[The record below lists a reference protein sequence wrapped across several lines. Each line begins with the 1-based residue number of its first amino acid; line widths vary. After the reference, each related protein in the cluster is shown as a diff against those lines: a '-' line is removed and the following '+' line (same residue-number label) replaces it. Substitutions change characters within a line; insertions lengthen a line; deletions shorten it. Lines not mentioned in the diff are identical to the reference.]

1 MHSHAHGHDHGSTR
15 SGEDAVLGARQ
26 VTRRAK
32 WILGFIAVLWVGSCC
47 FTVNEEE
54 KAVVLF
60 FGRPVRVY
68 DNAGL
73 KLKLPL
79 PFETVARVDKRLLI
93 YDSLATE
100 YLTKDKKNI
109 IAQCYAVWNVTDPSQ
124 LLRRVGDRSGAEQK
138 LDEHIASALGAGLAQ
153 YDFDELVNTD
163 PEKVK
168 LDELLGKV
176 KDNLDQ
182 TIADRSYGFVI
193 DSIRFTRL
201 SYPDA
206 TLDAVFRRMQA
217 ERKTIAETY
226 RAEGTKEATVI
237 KSKADLDKE
246 KLLADARQKADKIR
260 GDAEHEAASI
270 YAESY
275 NASPDFYRYWR
286 KLKAMEKVID
296 ENTTIYMTPDVDLF
310 SPLISP
316 PPGH

>member
-1 MHSHAHGHDHGSTR
+1 MWH
-15 SGEDAVLGARQ
+15 
-26 VTRRAK
+26 
-32 WILGFIAVLWVGSCC
+32 
-47 FTVNEEE
+47 
-54 KAVVLF
+54 
-60 FGRPVRVY
+60 
-68 DNAGL
+68 
-73 KLKLPL
+73 
-79 PFETVARVDKRLLI
+79 
-93 YDSLATE
+93 
-100 YLTKDKKNI
+100 
-109 IAQCYAVWNVTDPSQ
+109 VTDPGQ
-124 LLRRVGDRSGAEQK
+124 LLRRVGNRLGAEQK

-153 YDFDELVNTD
+153 YDFDDLVNTD

-176 KDNLDQ
+176 KENLDR
-182 TIADRSYGFVI
+182 TIADRSYGFSI
-193 DSIRFTRL
+193 NDIRFTRL

-246 KLLADARQKADKIR
+246 RILADARQKADKIR
-260 GDAEHEAASI
+260 GDAEHEAASV
-270 YAESY
+270 YAEAY

-310 SPLISP
+310 SPLTSP